1 MRADH
6 ERLAKLAER
15 HATPF
20 HVLDCGRLDEA
31 ADRLAG
37 VLGGL
42 GRETRVYYSVKTNY
56 LPFILRRLAGR
67 GMGADVVSGYEM
79 DAALAAGFAP
89 ADIVFNGPV
98 KTEEELA
105 AAVRHG
111 VRVHIDG
118 EQEIAVLERLA
129 AAAGHPVE
137 VGIRISPGVPVSTSR
152 DPSYRA
158 QAAAAALR
166 NRFGWPAGST
176 ELARVVDLVADSPH
190 LTLTAVHAHLSSQI
204 VHEELML
211 RAIGRVLDE
220 AARLHGRF
228 GLREV
233 NIGGGFGVPGIRR
246 PRTGPLSA
254 LWAQQGGIP
263 VQDEE
268 PFLDV
273 ARLLPAIDGLME
285 RAGLGGVALACEP
298 GRWLVSDAMSLV
310 TRVVSR
316 KELPEARWL
325 ILDGGSNVAPWAGTG
340 EVHRLEPIGRTYSSR
355 TSTWSVSGP
364 LCYEN
369 DIHASAVDLPDDTGP
384 GDLLCL
390 RDTGAYSLGR
400 SNNFIRTR
408 AAVVAVDGEEATL
421 VWRAETG
428 TDVFLLADPA
438 ADPATDAGAEPAA
451 EPVPMARATTAPAAP
466 AAGTI

>member
-1 MRADH
+1 MSADH
-6 ERLAKLAER
+6 QRLAGLAER

-31 ADRLAG
+31 ADRLAD
-37 VLGGL
+37 VLGTL
-42 GRETRVYYSVKTNY
+42 NRETRVYYSVKTNY
-56 LPFILRRLAGR
+56 LPFILRRLAAR

-79 DAALAAGFAP
+79 DAALSAGFAP

-98 KTEEELA
+98 KTDEELA

-118 EQEIAVLERLA
+118 EQEIAVLEQLA
-129 AAAGHPVE
+129 ALAGRPVE
-137 VGIRISPGVPVSTSR
+137 VGIRISPGVPVSTST

-158 QAAAAALR
+158 QAAAVALR
-166 NRFGWPAGST
+166 NRFGWPAGSA
-176 ELARVVDLVADSPH
+176 ELARIVTLIADSPH
-190 LTLTAVHAHLSSQI
+190 LKLTAVHAHLSSQI

-211 RAIGRVLDE
+211 QAIGRILDE
-220 AARLHGRF
+220 AAQLHRRF
-228 GLREV
+228 GLHEV

-246 PRTGPLSA
+246 PRTGPLTA
-254 LWAQQGGIP
+254 LWAQQGGTP
-263 VQDEE
+263 VPDEE

-273 ARLLPAIDGLME
+273 ARLLPAVDGLMT
-285 RAGLGGVALACEP
+285 RAGLGGVTLACEP

-310 TRVVSR
+310 TSVVSR

-325 ILDGGSNVAPWAGTG
+325 ILDGGSNVAPWAGSG
-340 EVHRLEPIGRTYSSR
+340 EVHRIEPIGRTYSSR

-369 DIHASAVDLPDDTGP
+369 DIHAAAVDLPDDTGP

-400 SNNFIRTR
+400 SSNFIRTR
-408 AAVVAVDGEEATL
+408 AAVVALDGDEETL
-421 VWRAETG
+421 AWRAETG
-428 TDVFLLADPA
+428 TDVFLLADP
-438 ADPATDAGAEPAA
+438 PSG
-451 EPVPMARATTAPAAP
+451 PAAP
-466 AAGTI
+466 STPPAAASTASVAITAGTER